1 MNKFGALNSYKHLGK
16 WRNLVPDR
24 CLSEASEG
32 NGNSIMKERTDLGRK

>member
-1 MNKFGALNSYKHLGK
+1 MNKFEALNSYKHLGK
-16 WRNLVPDR
+16 WRDLVLDG